1 MRTLTAMEKY
11 ENLGLVGEGSYG
23 MVMKCRHKETN
34 QTVAIKK
41 FIESEDDKMVKKI
54 ALREVRMLKQLRH
67 ENLVNLIE
75 VFRRKKRLY
84 LVFEFVDHTILDE
97 LERYPN
103 GLDENVVRR
112 CMWQVLKGI
121 DFCHNH
127 NIIHRDI
134 KPENILVSKSGIV
147 KLCDFG
153 FARTIAGPGEIYTD
167 YVATRWYR
175 APELLVGDT
184 KYGKAVDIWA
194 LGCLQAEMCT
204 GEPLFPG
211 DSDID
216 QLYHI
221 IKCFGNLIQRH
232 KEVFMKN
239 PLFVGMRLPEVRNVE
254 PLEKRFPSLTAL
266 SITVMKSC
274 LHLDPDERPTCSQ
287 LLRHDFFKKDGFDEK
302 FPSELRAKIAKEFD
316 CNPLLRP
323 SGEEKEKEGG
333 GEEKKRSKKSKKDQS
348 HSHSDK
354 EREREKYKKRHSD
367 ADRHKTPSTP
377 PDIGDKHAKV
387 SSEGSRKFSDVSE
400 SHKKTSSKTGSGSPI
415 PPLTPTSKM
424 LPSTMA
430 ASHNGAS
437 NPPMQSQGGAGTPA
451 PMSTITV
458 GTIGGSKGSH
468 TSNSTSG
475 PPPLRASDKVK
486 KTTTNTYYKKPAQ
499 PPPAHHSSGM
509 PTPVQSEKT
518 TLHERT
524 LPFDVLTA
532 SQRKSKGASSP
543 RLEREVT
550 HLPNLAGVEG
560 DSSKKLDKKPK
571 LKKSQHTPMPHIGH
585 HNDPSHSGANSS
597 HLNQTSSSDDFREH
611 NLPAV

>member
-103 GLDENVVRR
+103 GLEENVVRR

-254 PLEKRFPSLTAL
+254 PLEKRFPRLTGL
-266 SITVMKSC
+266 SIKVMKSC

-287 LLRHDFFKKDGFDEK
+287 LIRHEFFQKDGFHEK
-302 FPSELRAKIAKEFD
+302 FPAELRIKIAKEFD
-316 CNPLLRP
+316 CNPLLK
-323 SGEEKEKEGG
+323 SGSEEKEGG
-333 GEEKKRSKKSKKDQS
+333 GEEKKKSKKSKKES
-348 HSHSDK
+348 HSHSEK
-354 EREREKYKKRHSD
+354 EKNRKRHSD
-367 ADRHKTPSTP
+367 ADRHKPSTTP
-377 PDIGDKHAKV
+377 PETSDRHIKAASDTTRKV
-387 SSEGSRKFSDVSE
+387 QLSDASE
-400 SHKKTSSKTGSGSPI
+400 SHKKSSGRTGSPN
-415 PPLTPTSKM
+415 PTSKM
-424 LPSTMA
+424 LPSTV
-430 ASHNGAS
+430 SHNGAS
-437 NPPMQSQGGAGTPA
+437 NATSQSHLSQTTPA
-451 PMSTITV
+451 PISTITM
-458 GTIGGSKGSH
+458 GSIGASSKASH
-468 TSNSTSG
+468 ISSNTSG
-475 PPPLRASDKVK
+475 PSPLRGSEKVK
-486 KTTTNTYYKKPAQ
+486 KGTTNTYFKKPAQ
-499 PPPAHHSSGM
+499 PPSVHHSGSM

-518 TLHERT
+518 LLHERP
-524 LPFDVLTA
+524 LQFDVLMA
-532 SQRKSKGASSP
+532 SQRKGKGVSSP
-543 RLEREVT
+543 KLEREIT
-550 HLPNLAGVEG
+550 HLPNLAGVEI
-560 DSSKKLDKKPK
+560 DSNRKSEKKHK

-585 HNDPSHSGANSS
+585 HDATHSGANSS
-597 HLNQTSSSDDFREH
+597 HLNQSSSTDDFREH

>member
-103 GLDENVVRR
+103 GLEDNVVRR

-254 PLEKRFPSLTAL
+254 PLEKRFPSLTGL
-266 SITVMKSC
+266 SVTVMKSC

-302 FPSELRAKIAKEFD
+302 FPSELRVKIAKEFD

-323 SGEEKEKEGG
+323 SGEEKEGG
-333 GEEKKRSKKSKKDQS
+333 GEEKKKSKKSKKDQS

-367 ADRHKTPSTP
+367 ADRHKISSTP
-377 PDIGDKHAKV
+377 PDY
-387 SSEGSRKFSDVSE
+387 SDASDP
-400 SHKKTSSKTGSGSPI
+400 HKKTSSKTGSGSPI
-415 PPLTPTSKM
+415 PTITPTSKM
-424 LPSTMA
+424 LPSTVT
-430 ASHNGAS
+430 ASHNSSS
-437 NPPMQSQGGAGTPA
+437 NPPLQSQGGSSSQA
-451 PMSTITV
+451 PISTINV
-458 GTIGGSKGSH
+458 GTIGASKGSH
-468 TSNSTSG
+468 TSNNTSG
-475 PPPLRASDKVK
+475 PPHLRASDKVK
-486 KTTTNTYYKKPAQ
+486 KGTTNTYYKKPAQ
-499 PPPAHHSSGM
+499 PPPAHHSTSM
-509 PTPVQSEKT
+509 TTPVQSEKT
-518 TLHERT
+518 MLHERT
-524 LPFDVLTA
+524 LQFDVLMA
-532 SQRKSKGASSP
+532 SQRKSKGTSSP
-543 RLEREVT
+543 KLEREIT
-550 HLPNLAGVEG
+550 HLPNLAGLDV
-560 DSSKKLDKKPK
+560 DSNKRSDKKPK
-571 LKKSQHTPMPHIGH
+571 IKKSQHTPMPHIGL
-585 HNDPSHSGANSS
+585 HNDPGHSGANGS
-597 HLNQTSSSDDFREH
+597 HLNQSSSADDFREH